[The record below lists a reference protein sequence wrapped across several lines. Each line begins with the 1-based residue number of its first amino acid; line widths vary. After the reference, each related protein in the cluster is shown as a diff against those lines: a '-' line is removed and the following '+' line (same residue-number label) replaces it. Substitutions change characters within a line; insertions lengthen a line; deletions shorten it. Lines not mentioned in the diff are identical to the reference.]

1 MRFAAIDIGSNAIR
15 LLFCNVYEGENGTNF
30 KKEELIRVPI
40 RLGEDAFAN
49 QKISQEKIED
59 FIKVMK
65 AFRLLIDVNRPVD
78 FRACATSA
86 MREAKNST
94 EILKRIKDEA
104 GITVDLI
111 EGSTEASLIYA
122 NHIAEHLDR
131 NSSYL
136 YIDVGGGSTELTLFS
151 RNKHVFSRSFNVGT
165 VRMLNEQIDKNT
177 WSNFKEWIKANT
189 ADYQPLIAIGSGG
202 NINKINKM
210 AKGKSNKPLLKE
222 TIEDI
227 FNELNSLT
235 YKERI
240 ELIGLKPD
248 RADVIIPA
256 SKIFLSVM
264 KHAQITKIYVPE
276 IGLADG
282 IIHQLYEKYKSSAS
296 DKVKAVSA

>member
-40 RLGEDAFAN
+40 RLGEDAFTN

-177 WSNFKEWIKANT
+177 WSSFKEWIKANT

-296 DKVKAVSA
+296 DKVKVVST